1 MLDLRLML
9 AGFIGLTGLSVS
21 ALLLQR
27 GHEREQLWQA
37 RVRRVLAPHARQP
50 HVAEAPPFRIGLRSS
65 GAKPWQRAVALF
77 GFHPERRD
85 HYPVRWWIVL
95 PAALLGA
102 RLVAGVIANLLG
114 VASLFLVV
122 PIWILLCR
130 QVFKWFDDRR
140 RSALFRQFPD
150 ALAMIVR
157 SVRVGIPVSE
167 AIRLVARES
176 VDPTRQEFTIIADK
190 IAIGMHLDEALQ
202 QMGLRN
208 NLPEYRFFA
217 TALSLQSQTGGGL
230 AETLENLADVIRKR
244 VAMRERGHALAS
256 EAKTSAGILAALPVF
271 AGAGLALINPGY
283 IGVLFF
289 DPSGKRLMGIAL
301 GMLAGGIMIMRG
313 LIRRSLT

>member
-9 AGFIGLTGLSVS
+9 AGFIGLTGLGMS

-27 GHEREQLWQA
+27 GHEREQQWQA
-37 RVRRVLAPHARQP
+37 RIQRVIDPHTPRPQT
-50 HVAEAPPFRIGLRSS
+50 VAAPPFRIGLRSS
-65 GAKPWQRAVALF
+65 GTKPWQRAVALF
-77 GFHPERRD
+77 GFHPEQRD

-102 RLVAGVIANLLG
+102 RLVAGIITNFLG
-114 VASLFLVV
+114 GASLLFIV
-122 PIWILLCR
+122 PIWILLSR

-140 RSALFRQFPD
+140 RDALFRQFPD

-176 VDPTRQEFTIIADK
+176 VDPTRREFAIIADK
-190 IAIGMHLDEALQ
+190 IAIGMLLDEALQ
-202 QMGLRN
+202 QMGMRN
-208 NLPEYRFFA
+208 NMPEYRFFA

-271 AGAGLALINPGY
+271 AGFGLALINPGY
-283 IGVLFF
+283 IGVLVF

-301 GMLAGGIMIMRG
+301 GMLAGGIMVMRS